1 MRCIV
6 SSPTLTDKVAKLL
19 CQDILS
25 GTLKPN
31 QKLVVAELKEKYN
44 VGASPIREAL
54 IQLSWIKYVKLE
66 PQKGCW
72 VAPISKVELY
82 DLYESL
88 KVVSSVL
95 LEKSIKQ
102 GSESWELEILTEF
115 HKLSRFKFQGD
126 SFNWQEWE
134 ERQEAFYTSLLSGC
148 FSKNMLEF
156 FNDIIRQVKRYRRV
170 SLSRSPK
177 DFSQL
182 FNLDA
187 HEKIMKLTLD
197 KDYEGAK
204 RQLAAH
210 LNHMMKEIESTV
222 DEIEMT

>member
-1 MRCIV
+1 M
-6 SSPTLTDKVAKLL
+6 SSPTLTDKVAKLI

-25 GTLKPN
+25 GELKPN

-82 DLYESL
+82 DLHESL

-95 LEKSIKQ
+95 LEKSIKE
-102 GSESWELEILTEF
+102 GSEGWELEILTEF
-115 HKLSRFKFQGD
+115 HKLSRFKFQGEN
-126 SFNWQEWE
+126 FNWQEWE

-156 FNDIIRQVKRYRRV
+156 FTDIVRQVKRYRRI
-170 SLSRSPK
+170 SLNHSPK
-177 DFSQL
+177 NFSEL
-182 FNLDA
+182 FNLDE

-197 KDYEGAK
+197 KDLDGAK
-204 RQLAAH
+204 QQLAEQV
-210 LNHMMKEIESTV
+210 NRMMKEIESTV

>member
-6 SSPTLTDKVAKLL
+6 SSPTLTDKVAKDI

-25 GTLKPN
+25 GELKPN

-72 VAPISKVELY
+72 VAPISKTELY
-82 DLYESL
+82 DLHESL
-88 KVVSSVL
+88 NVVASVL
-95 LEKSIKQ
+95 LEKSIQQ
-102 GSESWELEILTEF
+102 GNENWELNILTEF

-126 SFNWQEWE
+126 SFNWKEWE
-134 ERQEAFYTSLLSGC
+134 ERQEAFYLALFSGC
-148 FSKNMLEF
+148 FSKNMQEF
-156 FNDIIRQVKRYRRV
+156 LHDVIRQIKRYRQV
-170 SLSRSPK
+170 SLSRYPK
-177 DFSQL
+177 GFDEIFRIEE
-182 FNLDA
+182 

-197 KDYEGAK
+197 KDLDAAKLQLSTFIGA
-204 RQLAAH
+204 
-210 LNHMMKEIESTV
+210 MIKEIEPQV
-222 DEIEMT
+222 DAIEMA

>member
-1 MRCIV
+1 M
-6 SSPTLTDKVAKLL
+6 SSPTLTDKVAKLI

-25 GTLKPN
+25 GELKPN
-31 QKLVVAELKEKYN
+31 QKLVVAELKEKYH

-72 VAPISKVELY
+72 VAPISKLELY

-95 LEKSIKQ
+95 LEKSIQQ
-102 GSESWELEILTEF
+102 GNEGWELEILTEF

-126 SFNWQEWE
+126 NFNWVEWE
-134 ERQEAFYTSLLSGC
+134 ERQEAFYSSLLSGC
-148 FSKNMLEF
+148 FSKNMLDF

-170 SLSRSPK
+170 SLSHSPK
-177 DFSQL
+177 PFAEL
-182 FNLDA
+182 FNLEE
-187 HEKIMKLTLD
+187 HEKMMKLTLD
-197 KDYEGAK
+197 KDLDGA
-204 RQLAAH
+204 RQQLTQY
-210 LNHMMKEIESTV
+210 LTDMMKDIESTV
-222 DEIEMT
+222 NEIEMK

>member
-1 MRCIV
+1 M
-6 SSPTLTDKVAKLL
+6 SSPTLTDKVAKQI

-25 GTLKPN
+25 GELKPN
-31 QKLVVAELKEKYN
+31 QKLVVADLKQKYN

-88 KVVSSVL
+88 RFVSSVL
-95 LEKSIKQ
+95 LEKSILQ
-102 GSESWELEILTEF
+102 GNESWELEILTEY

-126 SFNWQEWE
+126 SFHWKDWE
-134 ERQEAFYTSLLSGC
+134 ERQEAFYTSLLKGC
-148 FSKNMLEF
+148 FSNNMLQF
-156 FNDIIRQVKRYRRV
+156 FDDIIRQIKRYRSV
-170 SLSRSPK
+170 SLSYSPK
-177 DFSQL
+177 NFDEMFQIEQ
-182 FNLDA
+182 

-197 KDYEGAK
+197 KDFVGAK
-204 RQLAAH
+204 KQLEAYFFD
-210 LNHMMKEIESTV
+210 MMREIELTV
-222 DEIEMT
+222 DHIEMA

>member
-1 MRCIV
+1 M
-6 SSPTLTDKVAKLL
+6 SSPTLTDKVAKQI

-25 GTLKPN
+25 GELKPN
-31 QKLVVAELKEKYN
+31 QKLVVSDLKEKYD

-72 VAPISKVELY
+72 VAPISKLELY

-88 KVVSSVL
+88 KIVSSVL
-95 LEKSIKQ
+95 LEKSIRE
-102 GSESWELEILTEF
+102 GSESWELEILTEY

-126 SFNWQEWE
+126 NFNWQDWE
-134 ERQEAFYTSLLSGC
+134 ERQEAFYTSLLKGC
-148 FSKNMLEF
+148 FSKNMLQF
-156 FNDIIRQVKRYRRV
+156 FDDIIRQIKRYRSI
-170 SLSRSPK
+170 SLSYSPMN
-177 DFSQL
+177 FEQM
-182 FNLDA
+182 FQIEQ

-204 RQLAAH
+204 QQLESY
-210 LNHMMKEIESTV
+210 LTSMMKEIEPTV
-222 DEIEMT
+222 DNIEMA

>member
-6 SSPTLTDKVAKLL
+6 SSPTLTDKVVKLI

-25 GTLKPN
+25 GELKPN

-72 VAPISKVELY
+72 VAPVSKVELY

-95 LEKSIKQ
+95 LEKSIKE

-115 HKLSRFKFQGD
+115 HKLSRFKFQAEN
-126 SFNWQEWE
+126 FNWQEWE
-134 ERQEAFYTSLLSGC
+134 ERQEAFYSSLLSGC

-156 FNDIIRQVKRYRRV
+156 FSDIIRQVKRYRRI
-170 SLSRSPK
+170 SLTHSPK
-177 DFSQL
+177 NFSQL
-182 FNLDA
+182 FNLDE

-197 KDYEGAK
+197 KDLDGAK
-204 RQLAAH
+204 QQLAEQ
-210 LNHMMKEIESTV
+210 LYRMMKEIESTV
-222 DEIEMT
+222 DEIEMA